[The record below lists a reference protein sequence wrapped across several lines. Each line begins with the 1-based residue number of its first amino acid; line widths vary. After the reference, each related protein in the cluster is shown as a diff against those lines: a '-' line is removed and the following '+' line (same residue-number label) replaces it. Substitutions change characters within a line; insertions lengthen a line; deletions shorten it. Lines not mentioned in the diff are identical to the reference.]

1 VCLAYRV
8 SHVGEV
14 FGRSTGGDTFGRDQT
29 MTVGPEPQED
39 GLFSWRTLAKR
50 AAAVAVAGVTIY
62 VVLPSVTR
70 VLSAWPRLSKLN
82 LIWFAVALVAEV
94 AHFLCTFALQR
105 LALRT
110 KGWFAVVTA
119 VLTCNAITNIMP
131 GADAAGAVVQ
141 FRMLAAAGIDVDT
154 AVSGL
159 TAFSL
164 IQIGGLLA
172 LPIFALPAMVAGTPV
187 GRGLVNTAI
196 VGAVGFVLFAAFGL
210 VFLRT
215 DRPLAWLG
223 RNLQS
228 LWNRLRRH
236 RPPLTGLSER
246 LLRDRN
252 AVRSALG
259 AQWKKAVL
267 LCAARLGTDFSCLLA
282 VLWATGSHPRP
293 SLVLLAYA
301 VAGVVGLLPITPG
314 GLGIV
319 EASLSGMLVLAG
331 ISASDAFLATLAY
344 RIASYWLPL
353 LAGLPAYF
361 LFRRRYRFAAS
372 STTKPSG

>member
-1 VCLAYRV
+1 
-8 SHVGEV
+8 
-14 FGRSTGGDTFGRDQT
+14 
-29 MTVGPEPQED
+29 MTVGPEPQQD
-39 GLFSWRTLAKR
+39 GFFSWRTLAKR
-50 AAAVAVAGVTIY
+50 AGAVAVAGVTIY
-62 VVLPSVTR
+62 IVLPSVTR
-70 VLSAWPRLSKLN
+70 VLSSWPRLSKLN
-82 LIWFAVALVAEV
+82 LVWLAVAVVAEA
-94 AHFLCTFALQR
+94 AHFVCTFALQR

-110 KGWFAVVTA
+110 SGWFAVVTA
-119 VLTCNAITNIMP
+119 VLTGNAITNIMP
-131 GADAAGAVVQ
+131 GADAAGAIVQ

-172 LPIFALPAMVAGTPV
+172 LPIFALPAIVAGTPV

-196 VGAVGFVLFAAFGL
+196 VGAVGFVLFAAFSL

-223 RNLQS
+223 RNLEW
-228 LWNRLRRH
+228 LWNRIRRH

-259 AQWKKAVL
+259 AQWQRAVL
-267 LCAARLGTDFSCLLA
+267 LCAARLGTDFGCLLA

-331 ISASDAFLATLAY
+331 IGASDAFLATLAY
-344 RIASYWLPL
+344 RVASYWLPL

-361 LFRRRYRFAAS
+361 LFRRRYRFAD
-372 STTKPSG
+372 STITKSNG

>member
-1 VCLAYRV
+1 
-8 SHVGEV
+8 
-14 FGRSTGGDTFGRDQT
+14 
-29 MTVGPEPQED
+29 MTVGPEPQQD
-39 GLFSWRTLAKR
+39 GFFSWRTLAKR
-50 AAAVAVAGVTIY
+50 AGAVAVAGVTIY
-62 VVLPSVTR
+62 IVLPSVTR
-70 VLSAWPRLSKLN
+70 VLSSWPRLSKLN
-82 LIWFAVALVAEV
+82 LVWLAVAVVAEA
-94 AHFLCTFALQR
+94 AHFVCTFALQR

-110 KGWFAVVTA
+110 SGWFAVVTA
-119 VLTCNAITNIMP
+119 VLTGNAITNIMP
-131 GADAAGAVVQ
+131 GADAAGAIVQ

-172 LPIFALPAMVAGTPV
+172 LPIFALPAIVAGTPV

-196 VGAVGFVLFAAFGL
+196 VGAVGFVLFAAFSL

-223 RNLQS
+223 RNLEW
-228 LWNRLRRH
+228 LWNRIRRH

-259 AQWKKAVL
+259 AQWQRAVL
-267 LCAARLGTDFSCLLA
+267 LCAARLGTDFGCLLA

-331 ISASDAFLATLAY
+331 IGAGDAFLATLAY

-353 LAGLPAYF
+353 LAGLPAYL
-361 LFRRRYRFAAS
+361 LFRRRYGFADS
-372 STTKPSG
+372 STTKSSR

>member
-1 VCLAYRV
+1 
-8 SHVGEV
+8 
-14 FGRSTGGDTFGRDQT
+14 
-29 MTVGPEPQED
+29 M
-39 GLFSWRTLAKR
+39 FSWRTLAKR

-70 VLSAWPRLSKLN
+70 VRSAWPRLSKLN
-82 LIWFAVALVAEV
+82 LIWFAVAVVAEV

-172 LPIFALPAMVAGTPV
+172 LPISRSAMVAGTPV

-301 VAGVVGLLPITPG
+301 VAGVVGLLPSLP
-314 GLGIV
+314 
-319 EASLSGMLVLAG
+319 EASVS
-331 ISASDAFLATLAY
+331 S
-344 RIASYWLPL
+344 
-353 LAGLPAYF
+353 
-361 LFRRRYRFAAS
+361 RRA
-372 STTKPSG
+372 